1 MDKLQFETVLQLAEE
16 EMPKEVGLP
25 LVVPGALKAMRPG
38 AEALLCPGDKGTL
51 SVNMGQQPFKLQPPA
66 SRPRP
71 FEACV
76 LKWRGQAVP
85 AFGRAHGVAK
95 TVAGAWEQML
105 FGLAFLVVRSRS
117 RTTWRRG
124 RSMPLGSREVSISAR
139 NL

>member
-51 SVNMGQQPFKLQPPA
+51 SVNMGQQPFKLQP
-66 SRPRP
+66 
-71 FEACV
+71 EACV

-105 FGLAFLVVRSRS
+105 FGLAFLIVRSRS
-117 RTTWRRG
+117 RTTWRHG
-124 RSMPLGSREVSISAR
+124 RSMPLWSRVVSISAR

>member
-71 FEACV
+71 KRHVSLSGEDKQFRPLAE
-76 LKWRGQAVP
+76 LMELRRQWRAP
-85 AFGRAHGVAK
+85 
-95 TVAGAWEQML
+95 
-105 FGLAFLVVRSRS
+105 
-117 RTTWRRG
+117 
-124 RSMPLGSREVSISAR
+124 GSRCFLGYRS
-139 NL
+139 